1 MIPRTP
7 APETHMSSHHAAL
20 IVALIAN
27 AFANILIKHG
37 MRTQQID
44 LSNPGQALL
53 TIATNV
59 PVLIGVTLFAVN
71 VLAYS
76 YVLTKIPL
84 STAYPIM
91 TSVGFLIVI
100 SASLFMLGERMSSG
114 QFAGVALIIAGVV
127 LVAKGL

>member
-1 MIPRTP
+1 MS
-7 APETHMSSHHAAL
+7 THH
-20 IVALIAN
+20 VALVVALLAN
-27 AFANILIKHG
+27 AVANILIKYG

-44 LSNPGQALL
+44 LANPGQALL
-53 TIATNV
+53 AILTNV
-59 PVLIGVTLFAVN
+59 PVMLGVTLFAVN

-76 YVLTKIPL
+76 YVLTRIPL

-100 SASLFMLGERMSSG
+100 SASLFMLGEKMSGG
-114 QFAGVALIIAGVV
+114 QFAGVGLILCGVI

>member
-1 MIPRTP
+1 
-7 APETHMSSHHAAL
+7 MSSHHAAL